1 MPFANRLIIRI
12 RSITFKMKKSQA
24 ADYTVEDKLLALYK
38 LQEID
43 SEIDQIKTLRGE
55 LPLEVQDLED
65 EIAGLN
71 TRVEKIKA
79 ENQSFEMSIIDR
91 NELIANANTL
101 IAKYKKQQDKV
112 RNNRE
117 YEALMKEVEFQGLEI
132 ELAEKHI
139 REFKAK
145 IQQKNMTIQTASERI
160 SERTKDLEAKK
171 GELDKIVGETKK
183 EQEQLLKSQSDAETV
198 IDDRLLTAYKRLR
211 ENARNGLAVVK
222 IDRDSCGGCFSKI
235 PPQRQVD
242 IASRKK
248 IIVCEHCGRILVDD
262 NIIET
267 VQ

>member
-1 MPFANRLIIRI
+1 
-12 RSITFKMKKSQA
+12 MKKSQA
-24 ADYTVEDKLLALYK
+24 ADYTVEDKLLALYR

-43 SEIDQIKTLRGE
+43 SQIDQIKTLRGE

-65 EIAGLN
+65 EIAGLQ
-71 TRVEKIKA
+71 TRIEKIKA
-79 ENQSFEMSIIDR
+79 ESQSYEMSIIDR
-91 NELIANANTL
+91 NELIANANAL

-145 IQQKNMTIQTASERI
+145 IQQKNMSIQTASERI
-160 SERTKDLEAKK
+160 GERSKDLDLKK
-171 GELDKIVGETKK
+171 DELNKIVNETQK
-183 EQEQLLKSQSDAETV
+183 EQEQLLENQTKAEKV
-198 IDDRLLTAYKRLR
+198 IDGRLLTAYKRLR
-211 ENARNGLAVVK
+211 GNARNGLAVVI

-262 NIIET
+262 AITEET
-267 VQ
+267 VK